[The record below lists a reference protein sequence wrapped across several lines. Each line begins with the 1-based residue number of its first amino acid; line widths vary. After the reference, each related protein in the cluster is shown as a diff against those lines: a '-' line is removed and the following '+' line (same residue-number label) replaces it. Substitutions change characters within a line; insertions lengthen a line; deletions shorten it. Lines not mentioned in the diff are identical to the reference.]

1 MIAETITNARAL
13 NIGLVQHLTQ
23 GGTPREAASAGR
35 PGMILSSSSPH
46 ACILLAWT
54 AFQGDLQ
61 RMANALIEQLINF
74 SGIETE
80 DNAQQ
85 DGQQSQLN
93 REIAWRLRRHPV
105 FYDAE

>member
-1 MIAETITNARAL
+1 
-13 NIGLVQHLTQ
+13 
-23 GGTPREAASAGR
+23 
-35 PGMILSSSSPH
+35 
-46 ACILLAWT
+46 
-54 AFQGDLQ
+54 
-61 RMANALIEQLINF
+61 MADALIEQLINF